1 MSLWKTYDGNM
12 KNSFLELIHREV
24 VPALGCTEPVA
35 ISLAAARAAALLPG
49 EPEIIEVSVSANIL
63 KNAMG
68 VRIPG
73 TGSQGLDLAAALG
86 ALGGDG
92 EAGLEVLR
100 SLTAEQIDRA
110 KQFVAGKK
118 VTIALAPVTEPVY
131 IDITLRTGEETART
145 VITKTH
151 TNVAFLEGGGR
162 VHIDKLSPDETSAE
176 EEDELFKD
184 LTLKSIYD
192 YALSAPFE
200 EIEFILEAAKMNKA
214 ASREGLSR
222 KYGLEVG
229 RTIQE
234 SMEKGILS
242 GGLENLAAMEA
253 AAASDARMDGC
264 TLPVMSNSGSGNQGI
279 TATLPVVAAAEL
291 QGASEEELARAL
303 ILSHLTAIHIKHYT
317 GRLSA
322 LCGAIIAATGASC
335 AIVLLL
341 GGGYREMSFAIQN
354 MVGDIAGMIC
364 DGAKNSCAMKIS
376 TSVKTAVQAALMG
389 LRGISVTG
397 REGIISNDV
406 EATIRNLGKLGVQ
419 GMGETD
425 RVILD
430 IMINKD

>member
-1 MSLWKTYDGNM
+1 M
-12 KNSFLELIHREV
+12 KNTFLALIHREV

-35 ISLAAARAAALLPG
+35 ISLAAAKAAALLSC
-49 EPEIIEVSVSANIL
+49 EPEHIEVSVSANIL

-68 VRIPG
+68 VGIPG

-86 ALGGDG
+86 ALAGDG

-100 SLTAEQIDRA
+100 NLNGENIARA
-110 KQFVAGKK
+110 KEFVAGKN
-118 VTIALAPVTEPVY
+118 VVIALAPVTEPVY
-131 IDITLRTGEETART
+131 IDITLTACDETART
-145 VITKTH
+145 IITKTH
-151 TNVAFLEGGGR
+151 TNVAFLEGGGK
-162 VHIDKLSPDETSAE
+162 VLINHLTEDEITADAE
-176 EEDELFKD
+176 EDLFAT

-200 EIEFILEAAKMNKA
+200 DIKFILEAAKMNRA
-214 ASREGLSR
+214 ASREGLTH

-229 RTIQE
+229 KTIQE

-242 GGLENLAAMEA
+242 PGLENLAAMES
-253 AAASDARMDGC
+253 AAASDARMAGC

-279 TATLPVVAAAEL
+279 TATLPVVVAAEM
-291 QGASEEELARAL
+291 QGATEEELARAL

-322 LCGAIIAATGASC
+322 LCGAIIAATGSSC
-335 AIVLLL
+335 AIVHLL

-397 REGIISNDV
+397 KEGIISDDV
-406 EATIRNLGKLGVQ
+406 EHTIRNLGKLGKL

>member
-1 MSLWKTYDGNM
+1 M

-35 ISLAAARAAALLPG
+35 ISLAAAKGAALLPG
-49 EPEIIEVSVSANIL
+49 EPDHIDVSVSANIL

-68 VRIPG
+68 VGIPG

-86 ALGGDG
+86 ALAGDG

-100 SLTAEQIDRA
+100 SLTPGDIARA
-110 KQFVAGKK
+110 KDFVAEKK
-118 VTIALAPVTEPVY
+118 VVIALAPVTEPVY
-131 IDITLRTGEETART
+131 IDITLTARGETART
-145 VITKTH
+145 IITKTH
-151 TNVAFLEGGGR
+151 TNVAYLEGGGR
-162 VHIDKLSPDETSAE
+162 ILINRMTTDEVSAE
-176 EEDELFKD
+176 EEDVLFET
-184 LTLKSIYD
+184 LTLRSIYD
-192 YALSAPFE
+192 YALSAPFDD
-200 EIEFILEAAKMNKA
+200 IKFILEAAKMNRA
-214 ASREGLSR
+214 ASREGLTH

-234 SMEKGILS
+234 SMERGILS
-242 GGLENLAAMEA
+242 PGLENLAAMEA
-253 AAASDARMDGC
+253 AAASDARMAGC

-279 TATLPVVAAAEL
+279 TATLPVVVAAEM
-291 QGASEEELARAL
+291 QGAKDEELARAL

-335 AIVLLL
+335 AIVHLL
-341 GGGYREMSFAIQN
+341 GGGYDEMSYAIQN

-389 LRGISVTG
+389 LRGISVSG
-397 REGIISNDV
+397 KEGIISGDV
-406 EATIRNLGKLGVQ
+406 EKTIRNLGKLGKL